1 MRGCWWVFKPKCRS
15 WDRPREFWD
24 PGGRGW
30 GRRHLIKDPVV
41 LSSSGECS
49 LSDCGNLNLLSF
61 CVTEISASKCV
72 QSDIPDTA
80 HVAWLSPNVC
90 FSYSQKKKRPKQSSR
105 ANSRKKIFVLVCWA
119 LSLLKREHF
128 EGKGD
133 PHCVGLIHLCLTDQL
148 FRRETL
154 CPRGYR
160 KLYCPFSFQTGSC
173 ILLKVNKCEPGKVC
187 LVSDADFRTWEW
199 SLCLAKMSSLRS
211 IWANMFSAL
220 DLAFALW

>member
-1 MRGCWWVFKPKCRS
+1 MYIS
-15 WDRPREFWD
+15 DLE
-24 PGGRGW
+24 
-30 GRRHLIKDPVV
+30 LISTFVV
-41 LSSSGECS
+41 LGKYILWEKEKALDLLLGKNAHSRKFHMQLFEVHGPVRLSCS
-49 LSDCGNLNLLSF
+49 KDR
-61 CVTEISASKCV
+61 
-72 QSDIPDTA
+72 
-80 HVAWLSPNVC
+80 VC
-90 FSYSQKKKRPKQSSR
+90 LESL
-105 ANSRKKIFVLVCWA
+105 KKIFVLVCWA

-160 KLYCPFSFQTGSC
+160 KLYCPFSFQIGSC